1 MSRRVVVVGGGAAGI
16 TAARMAREAGA
27 DVTLITAERHV
38 AYSPCALPFVLAG
51 ELELDD
57 VVMRSPEYYRR
68 MGIDVITETKVVDV
82 DVGEKTVE
90 TEDGDAYDYDSLVLA
105 TGGEP
110 LVPPIDGVELEGV
123 FTLRR
128 IDDVPRIA
136 EALEG
141 AEKAAVVGAGPI
153 GVEVADALS
162 RTLEKVYVVEML
174 DRVLPQML
182 DGETASFLE
191 EEMNKAGV
199 TTLLGAPL
207 EAIEGEDRVE
217 AVVVGGETYEVD
229 VVVMAVGVSPNL
241 ELFEKIGAETLPFG
255 VVTDPALRVKTEDGG
270 VLKDVFAA
278 GDCVA
283 DRCAVTGEPVPSQ
296 LGTVAVKQGRVAGI
310 NAARGEPE
318 ATWKGTLNTAV
329 VVAFG
334 LEAASTGLTEARAG
348 ELGVPVVSATVE
360 STTRAR
366 YYPGGSTIVVKLI
379 AEEGSGRVVGCQ
391 AVAGERARERVDG
404 MAIAIR
410 SGVTVWDLM
419 DWDFSYSPPVGR
431 VVEPLYEAAIELV
444 GELRS

>member
-1 MSRRVVVVGGGAAGI
+1 MAKRVVVVGGGAAGI
-16 TAARMAREAGA
+16 TAARTAREEGA
-27 DVTLITAERHV
+27 EVTLVTAEEHV

-51 ELELDD
+51 ELDLDD
-57 VVMRSPEYYRR
+57 VVMRTPEHYER
-68 MGIDVITETKVVDV
+68 MGIEVLTGTEVVEVDTDAKV
-82 DVGEKTVE
+82 VE
-90 TEDGDAYDYDSLVLA
+90 TEDGDNIEYDSLVLA

-110 LVPPIDGVELEGV
+110 LVPPIDGVDLEGV

-128 IDDVPRIA
+128 LEDVPPLMEAVEDA
-136 EALEG
+136 ER
-141 AEKAAVVGAGPI
+141 AAVVGAGPI

-162 RTLEKVYVVEML
+162 RRLERVYLIEML

-191 EEMNKAGV
+191 ETMTKRGV
-199 TTLLGAPL
+199 TPLLGEPL
-207 EAIEGEDRVE
+207 EAIRGDDAVE
-217 AVVVGGETYEVD
+217 EVVVGGDSFEVD
-229 VVVMAVGVSPNL
+229 IVVMAVGVAPNL
-241 ELFEKIGAETLPFG
+241 ELFDAIGAETLPFG
-255 VVTDPALRVKTEDGG
+255 VLTDPALRVKSEDGG
-270 VLKDVFAA
+270 VFGDVFAA

-296 LGTVAVKQGRVAGI
+296 LGTVAVRQGRIAGL
-310 NAARGEPE
+310 NAASDEPR
-318 ATWKGTLNTAV
+318 ARWNGTLNTAV

-366 YYPGGSTIVVKLI
+366 YYPGGEPLVAKLI
-379 AEEGSGRVVGCQ
+379 AEEGSGRIVGCQ
-391 AVAGERARERVDG
+391 VVAGERARERVDG
-404 MAIAIR
+404 IALAVR
-410 SGVTVWDLM
+410 SGATVWDLI

-431 VVEPLYEAAIELV
+431 VVEPLHEAAIELA